1 MQLARDATALGRH
14 GLGAE
19 TAHQIHVVHRWSD
32 LLNDPASDTQRP
44 SAIRSDDWIDE
55 EYAAGPLPSEI
66 EADGEHTAECTDSS
80 EQFFWK
86 APRFSVQSGS
96 VGVGGDHV
104 EPRAVDAA
112 LPQRVKRR
120 GVRFE
125 DVRGQLPVVELN
137 AVNRIARHLARR
149 RRIPQEGLV

>member
-1 MQLARDATALGRH
+1 
-14 GLGAE
+14 
-19 TAHQIHVVHRWSD
+19 
-32 LLNDPASDTQRP
+32 
-44 SAIRSDDWIDE
+44 
-55 EYAAGPLPSEI
+55 SEI

-149 RRIPQEGLV
+149 TTRRTPSRRPTRRCRAATLPQTPSQSLPRIPTAGRQRGTAAGTE